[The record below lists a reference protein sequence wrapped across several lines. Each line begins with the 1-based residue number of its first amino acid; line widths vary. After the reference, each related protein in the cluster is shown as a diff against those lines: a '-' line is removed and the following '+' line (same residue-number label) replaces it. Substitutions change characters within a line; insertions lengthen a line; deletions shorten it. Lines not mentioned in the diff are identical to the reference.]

1 MKPAGAAEPTA
12 RPHAPVSIVFS
23 DLDDTF
29 LSTDKSVPRENL
41 ELLDCLAER
50 NIPFVPCTGRTWT
63 GLPDELLAHPATRYA
78 ITSDGAVV
86 MEFDHGADGPRA
98 RRIYLSAMGKDRV
111 LALYDRLRDVEC
123 TFDVFWDGHVYVERA
138 RYELLGSFG
147 IKPYD
152 LSVIRRL
159 RTPVDERTPDLL
171 ARLDG
176 VERLSIY
183 WGDPALAD
191 VIVGAVEED
200 QSLHHTCSS
209 TQNLEIMDVG
219 TSKGTALTWLC
230 AHLGIPVEESVG
242 FGDSPNDLS
251 MIEAVGDGVAMANA
265 FDEVKLVADHV
276 TDADNDHGG
285 VMRYLKDVL

>member
-1 MKPAGAAEPTA
+1 
-12 RPHAPVSIVFS
+12 
-23 DLDDTF
+23 
-29 LSTDKSVPRENL
+29 

-50 NIPFVPCTGRTWT
+50 GIPFVPCTGRTWT
-63 GLPDELLAHPATRYA
+63 GLPDELLSHPATRYA
-78 ITSDGAVV
+78 VTSDGAVV
-86 MEFDHGADGPRA
+86 MEVDHGTGGHGAAAPRA
-98 RRIYLSAMGKDRV
+98 SRIYLSCMGKERV
-111 LALYDRLRDVEC
+111 LALYERLRGVEC
-123 TFDVFWDGHVYVERA
+123 TFDVFWDGHVYVERD

-147 IKPYD
+147 IKPHD

-171 ARLDG
+171 ARLGG

-191 VIVGAVEED
+191 VIAGAVEED
-200 QSLHHTCSS
+200 RSLHHTCSS
-209 TQNLEIMDVG
+209 TQNLEVMDAG
-219 TSKGTALTWLC
+219 TSKGVALTWLC

-265 FDEVKLVADHV
+265 FEEVKMAADHV
-276 TDADNDHGG
+276 TDVDNDHGG
-285 VMRYLKDVL
+285 VMRYLKGVL